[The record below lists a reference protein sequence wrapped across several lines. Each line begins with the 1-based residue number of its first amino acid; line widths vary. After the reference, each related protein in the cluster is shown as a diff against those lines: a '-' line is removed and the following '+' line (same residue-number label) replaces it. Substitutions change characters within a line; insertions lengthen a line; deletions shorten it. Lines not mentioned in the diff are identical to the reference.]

1 MSEVLNVEVREGR
14 GTTHSRRLRKAGKL
28 PAVLYGHG
36 EANVSLAIPSDEIEA
51 ALRHGQK
58 LVELRGGLSGQALL
72 HDLQW
77 DTYSTHVL
85 HVDLMRVEAG
95 ERVTVEIPVE
105 LRGVA
110 PGEREGGVI
119 EQVLHEVEIEV
130 PVGQIPEKLHVN
142 INELHLNES
151 LAVSAI
157 EDLPEGATFVTGA
170 DEAVVHCS
178 PPVEL
183 PEEAAAEAGAAEPE
197 VIGEREEESEGE
209 GDQG

>member
-1 MSEVLNVEVREGR
+1 MSEVLHVEVRKGR

-36 EANVSLAIPSDEIEA
+36 EANVSLAIPAEEIDA

-58 LVELRGGLSGQALL
+58 LVDLKGGASGQALL
-72 HDLQW
+72 HELQW

-95 ERVTVEIPVE
+95 ERVAVQIPLD
-105 LRGVA
+105 LRGIA
-110 PGEREGGVI
+110 PGEREGGVV

-142 INELHLNES
+142 INELHLNET
-151 LAVSAI
+151 LGVTAI
-157 EDLPEGATFVTGA
+157 EDLPEGASLVTDA
-170 DEAVVHCS
+170 NEAVVHCT
-178 PPVEL
+178 PPVEV
-183 PEEAAAEAGAAEPE
+183 PEEEAIEAGAAEPE
-197 VIGEREEESEGE
+197 VIREREEEESAEGE
-209 GDQG
+209 EG

>member
-1 MSEVLNVEVREGR
+1 MSEVLNVEIREGR
-14 GTTHSRRLRKAGKL
+14 GTTYSRRLRKAGKL

-36 EANVSLAIPSDEIEA
+36 EASVSLAVPAEQVDA

-58 LVELRGGLSGQALL
+58 LVDLQGGITGQALL

-77 DTYSTHVL
+77 DTYSAHVL

-95 ERVTVEIPVE
+95 ERVVVEIPVE
-105 LRGVA
+105 LRGIA
-110 PGEREGGVI
+110 PGEREGGVV

-142 INELHLNES
+142 INELHIDET

-157 EDLPEGATFVTGA
+157 EDLPEGATFVTDVA
-170 DEAVVHCS
+170 EAVVHCTT
-178 PPVEL
+178 PVEL
-183 PEEAAAEAGAAEPE
+183 PEEALEPGTAEPE
-197 VIGEREEESEGE
+197 VIGEREEEAGEGE
-209 GDQG
+209 ED